1 MRAATP
7 PSVAATTSVQVAKRG
22 RSAVAV
28 AMLVGGRNIGQP
40 VVGPAAVARLAALGI
55 TRVSLLG
62 DQSGIGVVL
71 EGWAFDPA
79 HIDEAVRAVF
89 PGGGQAV
96 RVFREIENVAVSMAA
111 TERSR

>member
-1 MRAATP
+1 M
-7 PSVAATTSVQVAKRG
+7 
-22 RSAVAV
+22 AV
-28 AMLVGGRNIGQP
+28 AMLVGGRDIGQP

-79 HIDEAVRAVF
+79 RIDDAVRAVF
-89 PGGGQAV
+89 PDGSEAV
-96 RVFREIENVAVSMAA
+96 RVFREIEHVAVSMAA
-111 TERSR
+111 SERSR

>member
-1 MRAATP
+1 
-7 PSVAATTSVQVAKRG
+7 
-22 RSAVAV
+22 VAV
-28 AMLVGGRNIGQP
+28 AMLVGGRDIGQP

-79 HIDEAVRAVF
+79 QIDDAVRAVY
-89 PGGGQAV
+89 PGGGDAV
-96 RVFREIENVAVSMAA
+96 RVFREIEHVAVSMTAS
-111 TERSR
+111 ERSR

>member
-1 MRAATP
+1 M
-7 PSVAATTSVQVAKRG
+7 
-22 RSAVAV
+22 AV
-28 AMLVGGRNIGQP
+28 AMLVGGKDIGQP

-79 HIDEAVRAVF
+79 HIDDAVRAVF
-89 PGGGQAV
+89 PLGSEAV
-96 RVFREIENVAVSMAA
+96 RVFREIEHVAVSLAA
-111 TERSR
+111 SERTS